1 MGKNVVE
8 VEKKL
13 LKVVP
18 AEFKVD
24 VRHWLILHGRYTC
37 IARKTRCGSCI
48 IEDLCEFKEKLS
60 RL

>member
-13 LKVVP
+13 KKVVP

-24 VRHWLILHGRYTC
+24 VHH
-37 IARKTRCGSCI
+37 
-48 IEDLCEFKEKLS
+48 
-60 RL
+60 